1 MSIKTYT
8 ELITLPTFKE
18 RFNYLKIGHKIGEDT
33 FGFNRFLNQDLY
45 NSYFWRNVIRPK
57 IITRDMGF
65 DLGLKDYPING
76 KIIIHHMN
84 PLTIEDIDKNTDL
97 LFNPE
102 YLICTSVD
110 THQAIH
116 YGDDSILRGFEVVT
130 RSKNDTCLWRK

>member
-8 ELITLPTFKE
+8 ELMTLPTFKE

-45 NSYFWRNVIRPK
+45 NSHFWRNVIRPK

-116 YGDDSILRGFEVVT
+116 YGDDSILRGFEMVT